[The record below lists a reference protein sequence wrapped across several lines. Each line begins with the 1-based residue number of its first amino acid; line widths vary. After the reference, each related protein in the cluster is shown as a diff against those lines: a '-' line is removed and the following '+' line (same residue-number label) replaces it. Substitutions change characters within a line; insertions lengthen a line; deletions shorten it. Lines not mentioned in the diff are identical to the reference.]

1 MPFLS
6 IFSLLCGNPWTRLA
20 AAAVLAFG
28 FGFVKGF
35 QSVPRVDV
43 AAIERNAMLGR
54 DAEWQT
60 KLLEEGKIHDQRVAE
75 AYEAGKAVVALPADH
90 AERVRVCSADA
101 ACRDRKGGR

>member
-1 MPFLS
+1 MPFLPVL
-6 IFSLLCGNPWTRLA
+6 SLLWGNPWMRLIGVGA
-20 AAAVLAFG
+20 LAFG
-28 FGFVKGF
+28 FGWVKGWNAY
-35 QSVPRVDV
+35 PRVDI

-75 AYEAGKAVVALPADH
+75 AYEAGKAVTALPADH